1 MMAPQPEWYPPGI
14 GVRHPR
20 YDRAGS
26 SAYIV
31 PPQYPLLSPSEQ
43 QRPIPVI
50 GLLSL
55 DAPGKAPHLE
65 AVFRQGLSESGFV
78 EGKNVVI
85 ENRWIDDRYD
95 LLPKVLAELVRQQ
108 VALIVACN
116 DTAALAAKTVTASIP
131 IVFAI
136 GGDPVQM
143 GLVAS
148 MHRPGGNLTGVT
160 GLNAP
165 LLPKKLEL
173 LHELAPAATNIA
185 ALVNTANPNAET
197 LSQALRAAASSL
209 GLQLHILQAANDS
222 DFDKVFATAV
232 QRRSGGL
239 LIGGD
244 PF

>member
-1 MMAPQPEWYPPGI
+1 MTDTIY
-14 GVRHPR
+14 
-20 YDRAGS
+20 
-26 SAYIV
+26 
-31 PPQYPLLSPSEQ
+31 
-43 QRPIPVI
+43 
-50 GLLSL
+50 
-55 DAPGKAPHLE
+55 
-65 AVFRQGLSESGFV
+65 FRKL
-78 EGKNVVI
+78 
-85 ENRWIDDRYD
+85 
-95 LLPKVLAELVRQQ
+95 LAELVRQQ

-116 DTAALAAKTVTASIP
+116 DTAALAPKTVTASIP

-197 LSQALRAAASSL
+197 LSHALRAAASSL

-232 QRRSGGL
+232 QRRYRRRSILISRNEEIAALALWHTVPTISQYRDFATAGGL
-239 LIGGD
+239 MSYGGRRED
-244 PF
+244 LYRPAGIYAGWILRGEKPADLPVRIPSPLTHGGGRRRA